1 MKMFHYC
8 RFDAGSPQPADVSVA
23 LAKKEASR
31 VVSRT
36 SRKGKRNEV
45 RNVDVDVNDSNDGKF
60 VDAEAS
66 APQAGHEPLEGRQG
80 QVFSADLDGAGR
92 ADHVADH
99 RQERSVRPVEKLA
112 SQQTTL
118 LR

>member
-1 MKMFHYC
+1 M
-8 RFDAGSPQPADVSVA
+8 SVA
-23 LAKKEASR
+23 LAKEEASR
-31 VVSRT
+31 VISRT
-36 SRKGKRNEV
+36 GRKGKRNEA
-45 RNVDVDVNDSNDGKF
+45 RSDVDVVVNDSNDGKF

-66 APQAGHEPLEGRQG
+66 SPQAGHEPLEGRQG

-99 RQERSVRPVEKLA
+99 RQERSVRPVEKPA
-112 SQQTTL
+112 SQQTAL